1 MKVTALIL
9 SSIFKPD
16 KFKLLLRFSAP
27 YVFLCFNYKDLFL
40 LFKFIN
46 FLSVVPSKLLLLSV
60 FVISFELPLGDGS
73 PCLYGDLPRVA
84 DVLALTKTLTSEFG
98 ETKEP
103 RNKTPPS

>member
-1 MKVTALIL
+1 M
-9 SSIFKPD
+9 
-16 KFKLLLRFSAP
+16 
-27 YVFLCFNYKDLFL
+27 
-40 LFKFIN
+40 
-46 FLSVVPSKLLLLSV
+46 LLSV
-60 FVISFELPLGDGS
+60 FVMSFELPLGDGS